1 MKAIPFLAAL
11 LVLVAMTMP
20 WFTADDAKN
29 VGIPTTSGPQA
40 EKNGLSLWD
49 IAEKVYSNPLTLKES
64 AIKTLRIEST
74 SSIESI
80 LPIVGIPLVILGAV
94 IGLFKGRVGHGVG
107 LLGMVL
113 LTLPL
118 VYSPGAGI
126 RGSLTVGV
134 GYMLAWIG
142 FSIGL
147 ISALASK

>member
-1 MKAIPFLAAL
+1 MKPIPFLAAL

-20 WFTADDAKN
+20 WFTADNTQGMGVLSASKQD
-29 VGIPTTSGPQA
+29 
-40 EKNGLSLWD
+40 NGELSLWS
-49 IAEKVYSNPLTLKES
+49 IAEKVYSNPLAIKES
-64 AIKTLRIEST
+64 AVKTLQVESV
-74 SSIESI
+74 SSVESI
-80 LPIVGIPLVILGAV
+80 LPIIGIPLVILGAV
-94 IGLFKGRVGHGVG
+94 VGLFKGRIGHGVG

-113 LTLPL
+113 LTLPM

-134 GYMLAWIG
+134 GYVLAWVG